1 MLNIPNPGY
10 EIEIRGPLDAEGR
23 ARLERSLESEG
34 ATLAG
39 DHERESYVF
48 ELQDGGLDLRVRM
61 AEKGAELVLKCG
73 RERLATVRW
82 KQTIR
87 LHQDVALE
95 EVLEFV
101 SHYGFT
107 RGRIVKRRYK
117 TYEYRG
123 RYKVV
128 LAAVPAAPGFDYF
141 EIEASTTD
149 PAAADALV
157 AEVEEAARA
166 LRLVAFSEDEYR
178 TYLKALDEAGVDP
191 AYQYNGPRPDPCRP

>member
-10 EIEIRGPLDAEGR
+10 EIEIRGPLDTKER
-23 ARLERSLESEG
+23 ARVERLLVSEG
-34 ATLAG
+34 ATEVG

-48 ELQDGGLDLRVRM
+48 ELRDGGLDLRVRV
-61 AEKGAELVLKCG
+61 AEKGAELVLKRG
-73 RERLATVRW
+73 QERLATVRW

-87 LHQDVALE
+87 LHQEVTLG

-117 TYEYRG
+117 TYAYRG

-128 LAAVPAAPGFDYF
+128 LATVPAAPDFDYF
-141 EIEASTTD
+141 EIEASTIDFAT
-149 PAAADALV
+149 AEGLV
-157 AEVEEAARA
+157 TEVEEVARE
-166 LRLVAFSEDEYR
+166 LRLGAFAQGEYQ
-178 TYLKALDEAGVDP
+178 TYLKALDAAGVDP
-191 AYQYNGPRPDPCRP
+191 VYQYDNPTG